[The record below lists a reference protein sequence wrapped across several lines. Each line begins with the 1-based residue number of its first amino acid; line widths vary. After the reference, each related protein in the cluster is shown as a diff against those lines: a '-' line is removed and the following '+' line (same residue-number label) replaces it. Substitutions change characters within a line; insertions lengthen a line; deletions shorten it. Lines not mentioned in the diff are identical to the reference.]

1 MPQPGL
7 FDLDERYERLTRLGD
22 PLVHVHKG
30 VDWEAFRPRLERLR
44 DKPRK
49 SNAGRK
55 PYDAVLM
62 FKVLI
67 LQHRYH
73 VSDESIEYQ
82 IRDRYSFSRFLG
94 LLPEDRVPDA
104 TTVWLFREALVKE
117 NAGEELF
124 RAFNQQLERQGFLAR
139 KGQIIDASIV
149 SAPKQR
155 NSREDNDALKRGEPP
170 EAWNDKPAKLRQKD
184 TEARW
189 TKKHGK
195 SYYGYKNHLSVDA
208 AHKLVRKYEVTDA
221 AVHDSQVFEPL
232 LDGANTGSLVW
243 ADSAYRSEETERLL
257 REKGLKSRI
266 HHRGHRHKPLS
277 AYQQEVNRRRS
288 SIRVRVEHVFGSQH
302 NEQGGKLLRTI
313 GLVRAKANIG
323 LMNLVYHMRRLSYL
337 IRSSGKGPTPAP
349 A

>member
-1 MPQPGL
+1 MPQPGF
-7 FDLDERYERLTRLGD
+7 FDLDGRYERLTRLGD
-22 PLVHVHKG
+22 PLVHIQQV
-30 VDWEAFRPRLERLR
+30 VDWEALRSRLERLR

-55 PYDAVLM
+55 PYDAVRM
-62 FKVLI
+62 FKVLV
-67 LQHRYH
+67 LQHLYN

-82 IRDRYSFSRFLG
+82 IRDRYSFTRFLG
-94 LLPEDRVPDA
+94 LLPEDPVPDA
-104 TTVWLFREALVKE
+104 TTVWLFREALVKG
-117 NAGEELF
+117 NAVEELF
-124 RAFNQQLERQGFLAR
+124 RVLHQQIERAGFIAR

-149 SAPKQR
+149 SPPKQR
-155 NSREDNDALKRGEPP
+155 NSREENAALQRGETP
-170 EAWNDKPAKLRQKD
+170 EAWKDQPAKLRQKD

-208 AHKLVRKYEVTDA
+208 AHKLVRKYQVTDA

-232 LDGANTGSLVW
+232 LDHSNTGSWVW
-243 ADSAYRSEETERLL
+243 ADSAYRSEQTERLL
-257 REKGLKSRI
+257 REKGLRSRI
-266 HHRGHRHKPLS
+266 HRRGHRHKPLS

-288 SIRVRVEHVFGSQH
+288 RIRVRIEHVFGAQH

-313 GLVRAKANIG
+313 GLVRAKAKIG
-323 LMNLVYHMRRLSYL
+323 LTNLVYNMRRLSYL
-337 IRSSGKGPTPAP
+337 VRSGGKDSTPLP

>member
-1 MPQPGL
+1 
-7 FDLDERYERLTRLGD
+7 
-22 PLVHVHKG
+22 VHIRQV
-30 VDWEAFRPRLERLR
+30 VDWEAFRPRLGRLR

-67 LQHRYH
+67 LQHLYN

-117 NAGEELF
+117 NMVEELF
-124 RAFNQQLERQGFLAR
+124 RCFNQQLERAGFIAR

-155 NSREDNDALKRGEPP
+155 NSREDNAALKRGETP
-170 EAWNDKPAKLRQKD
+170 EAWKDQPAKLRQKD
-184 TEARW
+184 TQARW

-195 SYYGYKNHLSVDA
+195 SYDGYKNHLSVDA
-208 AHKLVRKYEVTDA
+208 VHKRVRKYQVTDA

-232 LDGANTGSLVW
+232 LDPSNTGSWVW
-243 ADSAYRSEETERLL
+243 ADSAYRSEQTERLL

-266 HHRGHRHKPLS
+266 HHRGHRHKPLTEH
-277 AYQQEVNRRRS
+277 QQKVNRRRS
-288 SIRVRVEHVFGSQH
+288 RLRVRVEHVFGSQH

-313 GLVRAKANIG
+313 GWVRAKAKIG
-323 LMNLVYHMRRLSYL
+323 LMNLVYNMRRLSYL
-337 IRSSGKGPTPAP
+337 VRSDGNDPTAAP